1 MSVSPYICLASRASG
16 IKPPWSPHFF
26 SNTAPAM
33 ADPEFLEEPDP
44 TSPYPAATVWS
55 PKRRAHAQGLVNV
68 TILRSGDGIHFPHP
82 GQMVSVHYDAFIVN
96 GKQWDSTRG
105 PGRGQPLRFRLGKGQ
120 VIPGLDEGVGL
131 SFNTLKG
138 TPVSKFPV
146 FGYTC
151 DEAQIWREPI
161 NGTVYTVP
169 DQLSVHSDP
178 SAHFMMSSKV
188 SFTAHQHWHGTL
200 IILISRAPT
209 PLLCP
214 TCASWRAWLDP
225 YAFAHSL
232 RSLAHSSAPLAR
244 SSLRSTRAGLR
255 IDRGFPELRG

>member
-1 MSVSPYICLASRASG
+1 MSVSPYICLACRASG

-33 ADPEFLEEPDP
+33 ADSDFLEEPDP

-120 VIPGLDEGVGL
+120 VIPGLDEGIEQ
-131 SFNTLKG
+131 
-138 TPVSKFPV
+138 VSLGGKARVVIP
-146 FGYTC
+146 
-151 DEAQIWREPI
+151 
-161 NGTVYTVP
+161 
-169 DQLSVHSDP
+169 
-178 SAHFMMSSKV
+178 AH
-188 SFTAHQHWHGTL
+188 
-200 IILISRAPT
+200 
-209 PLLCP
+209 
-214 TCASWRAWLDP
+214 
-225 YAFAHSL
+225 
-232 RSLAHSSAPLAR
+232 LAY
-244 SSLRSTRAGLR
+244 GK
-255 IDRGFPELRG
+255 RGFPGLVPPDTDVIFDVELTDVDGHLKR